1 MQAFCHER
9 VSTHSRLK
17 AAGTPHTIARTIAV
31 VSTHSR
37 PKAAG
42 SRIRPSEPAARVSTH
57 SRPKAAGWPT
67 ASSSPTNTSFN
78 TQPPEGGWE
87 ADRSDWH
94 PPYVSTHSRP
104 KAAGARRFN
113 GGLFLLVST
122 HSRPKAAG
130 AISMIAHTDRQF
142 QHTAARRRLG
152 LQSTKTS
159 PRRGFNTQPPEGG
172 WSIATFA
179 ATCPFCFNTQPPEG
193 GWIGGSSD

>member
-104 KAAGARRFN
+104 KAAGA
-113 GGLFLLVST
+113 
-122 HSRPKAAG
+122 
-130 AISMIAHTDRQF
+130 ISMIAHTDRQF